1 MSERSAGKMKY
12 VVLLGDGMA
21 DRPLDVLGGRT
32 PLQAARTPNMDRIAA
47 GGSPGL
53 IRTVPDG
60 FPAGSD
66 VANLSVLGYDP
77 SVYYTGR
84 APLEAASMSVKLEA
98 ADVAFRCNLVTLAEA
113 RMADFSAGHI
123 STGEARALITDLHQA
138 LADGQ
143 IAFYPGVSYRHLM
156 VWQKG
161 RRDMVCTPPHDITGQ
176 PFKRYLPSGEGHE
189 LLNDLM
195 LRAQGVLRDHPV
207 NRRRTD
213 AGKRPA
219 NAIWLWGQGLRPCL
233 PTFQERYGLTGAVIS
248 AVDLLKGI
256 GIYAGLTPLAVPGA
270 TGYFDTNYRGKAQA
284 AVKALQEM
292 DFVYVHV
299 EAPDEA
305 GHMGDVEEKL
315 RAIENFDEKVVG
327 PIWSGLQDLG
337 EFRIL
342 LLPDHPTPIETRT
355 HSRAMSP
362 FVIFDSREVRASQD
376 RYDEET
382 ARRSGRVVDRGFTL
396 MDEFV
401 TQGQSGR

>member
-1 MSERSAGKMKY
+1 MKY

-21 DRPLDVLGGRT
+21 DRPLDVLDGRT

-47 GGSPGL
+47 GGVPGL

-84 APLEAASMSVKLEA
+84 APLEAASMSVTLEP
-98 ADVAFRCNLVTLAEA
+98 ADVAFRCNLVTLEDG

-123 STGEARALITDLHQA
+123 TTDEAKALITDVHKE

-143 IAFYPGVSYRHLM
+143 VAFYPGVSYRHLM

-161 RRDMVCTPPHDITGQ
+161 KRDMICTPPHDITGQ
-176 PFKRYLPSGEGHE
+176 PFKGYLPAREGHE

-195 LRAQGVLRDHPV
+195 LRAQGLLRDHPV
-207 NRRRTD
+207 NRKRAD
-213 AGKRPA
+213 EGKRPA
-219 NAIWLWGQGLRPCL
+219 NAIWLWGQGIRPSL
-233 PTFQERYGLTGAVIS
+233 PTFEERYGLTGAVIS

-256 GIYAGLTPLAVPGA
+256 GIYAGLTPIEVPGA
-270 TGYFDTNYRGKAQA
+270 TAYFDTNYRGKALA
-284 AVKALQEM
+284 ALKALQEM

-305 GHMGDVEEKL
+305 GHMGDVEEKV

-327 PIWSGLQDLG
+327 PIWEGLQSLR

-355 HSRAMSP
+355 HSKAMSP
-362 FVIFDSREVRASQD
+362 FVIFDSREVQASQD

-382 ARRSGRVVDRGFTL
+382 ARRSGRVVDPGFAM
-396 MDEFV
+396 MDQFI
-401 TQGQSGR
+401 GNRRSGR

>member
-1 MSERSAGKMKY
+1 MKY

-21 DRPLDVLGGRT
+21 DLPLDVLDGRT

-47 GGSPGL
+47 GGVPGL

-84 APLEAASMSVKLEA
+84 APLEAASMSITLEP
-98 ADVAFRCNLVTLAEA
+98 ADVAIRCNLVTLEDG

-123 STGEARALITDLHQA
+123 STDEAKVLITDVHKE

-143 IAFYPGVSYRHLM
+143 VAFYPGVSYRHLM
-156 VWQKG
+156 VWRNGK
-161 RRDMVCTPPHDITGQ
+161 RDMICTPPHDITGQ
-176 PFKRYLPSGEGHE
+176 PVKGFLPAGDGHE

-195 LRAQGVLRDHPV
+195 LRAQAMLRDHPV
-207 NRRRTD
+207 NRKRAD
-213 AGKRPA
+213 EGKRPA
-219 NAIWLWGQGLRPCL
+219 NAIWLWGQGIRPSL
-233 PTFQERYGLTGAVIS
+233 PTFQERYGLAGAVIS

-256 GIYAGLTPLAVPGA
+256 GIYAGLTPIKVPGA
-270 TGYFDTNYRGKAQA
+270 TAYFDTNYRGKALA
-284 AVKALQEM
+284 ALKALKEM

-305 GHMGDVEEKL
+305 GHMGDVEEKV

-327 PIWSGLQDLG
+327 PIWEGLQALR

-355 HSRAMSP
+355 HSKAMSP

-382 ARRSGRVVDRGFTL
+382 ARRSGRVVDPGFTM
-396 MDEFV
+396 MDQFIGNR
-401 TQGQSGR
+401 TPGR

>member
-1 MSERSAGKMKY
+1 MKY

-21 DRPLDVLGGRT
+21 DLPLEELEGRT
-32 PLQAARTPNMDRIAA
+32 PLQAARTPSMDRIAS
-47 GGSPGL
+47 GGSLGL
-53 IRTVPDG
+53 IRTVPEG

-84 APLEAASMSVKLEA
+84 APLEAASMSVELGP
-98 ADVAFRCNLVTLAEA
+98 ADVAFRCNLVTLEDD

-123 STGEARALITDLHQA
+123 STAEAKALVTDLHKE

-143 IAFYPGVSYRHLM
+143 VAFYAGVSYRHLM
-156 VWQKG
+156 VWQNG

-176 PFKRYLPSGEGHE
+176 PFKGYLPTGEGHE

-195 LRAQGVLRDHPV
+195 LRAQGLLREHPV
-207 NRRRTD
+207 NRRRLD
-213 AGKRPA
+213 GGKRPA
-219 NAIWLWGQGLRPCL
+219 NAIWLWGQGLRPSL

-256 GIYAGLTPLAVPGA
+256 GIYAGLTPIEVPGA

-284 AVKALQEM
+284 ALKALQEM

-305 GHMGDVEEKL
+305 GHMGDVEEKV
-315 RAIENFDEKVVG
+315 RAIENFDEKVVA
-327 PIWSGLQDLG
+327 PIWDGLQDLG
-337 EFRIL
+337 PFRIL
-342 LLPDHPTPIETRT
+342 LLPDHPTPIATRT
-355 HSRAMSP
+355 HSKEMSP

-376 RYDEET
+376 SYDEET

-396 MDEFV
+396 MDEFI
-401 TQGQSGR
+401 GKG